1 MLVRTAASAVATL
14 LLATTVAVDAAAQGR
29 ASSAAAAPS
38 VAATAPSAAA
48 AAKPG
53 AIQWKIDRS
62 HSELTFRIRHIISR
76 VAGTFGDWE
85 GTITTDPADLAG
97 GAVNVTIRTASITT
111 NNERRDNH
119 LRSPEFFA
127 ADSFPR
133 ITFHSRSVTVRG
145 DSIQVA
151 GDLSMRGVTK
161 PVVLRGRYLG
171 ITGAP
176 GRRRVAF
183 EASTKIDRLDYGV
196 SWNRAAEGGGAVLG
210 DEVDGQLVVGA
221 VEQGR

>member
-1 MLVRTAASAVATL
+1 MLVRTTASALAAL
-14 LLATTVAVDAAAQGR
+14 LLATTFVPDAAAQGR
-29 ASSAAAAPS
+29 ASTAAATP
-38 VAATAPSAAA
+38 AATP

-53 AIQWKIDRS
+53 AIQWRIDRS

-76 VAGTFGDWE
+76 VAGTFGQWE
-85 GTITTDPADLAG
+85 GTITTDPADLSG
-97 GAVNVTIRTASITT
+97 GAVDVTIRTASITT

-127 ADSFPR
+127 ADSFPE
-133 ITFHSRSVTVRG
+133 ITFRSRSVAVRG

-151 GDLSMRGVTK
+151 GDLTMRGVTK
-161 PVVLRGRYLG
+161 PVVLRGQYLG

-176 GRRRVAF
+176 GKRRVAF
-183 EASTKIDRLDYGV
+183 EASTKVNRLDYGV

-210 DEVDGQLVVGA
+210 DEVDVQLVVGA